1 MEWSQ
6 FTEREDG
13 ERKGE
18 QKGFRNPGMETKK
31 NFRFLKACHIF
42 VVIKVAHK
50 GTQGKCNVN

>member
-6 FTEREDG
+6 FTEGENG

-31 NFRFLKACHIF
+31 SLD
-42 VVIKVAHK
+42 V
-50 GTQGKCNVN
+50 